1 MKYQISNIKYQNNY
15 QSGAITPAVLII
27 IGAFVVI
34 IYGLLMVL
42 ALQLNFSH
50 RQTAS
55 EEALNI
61 AEAGINYYR
70 WHLAHAPEDFK
81 DGTNNQGPYIHDY
94 YDPQGAKIGKYSLEI
109 SPPNSGSTIVTITST
124 GWTNQYPNIKRKIKA
139 SYGIPSFSQ
148 YAFLSNASSWYGSG
162 AILYGPIH
170 SNNGIRM
177 DGRNYSYVT
186 SAKEEYKCGSET
198 GCHPSEWKPGV
209 WGSGGDQALWRFPV
223 PAIDFD
229 TISFDYLG
237 MRQAAKDTGVY
248 LDKSGAQGYHLV
260 FFANGTYKIYKVNST
275 NRIRGYSV
283 PGQGLGE
290 EGVGGC
296 RWLDQLIASEQLIG
310 TYSTAEKP
318 IVFVEDHLWVE
329 GTVNGQV
336 TVVAARFPIQSS
348 AMNIWIRNNLTYQS
362 YDKSDNLGLIAQNNI
377 YFVRD
382 VPDDFRID
390 GALIA
395 QKGNIIR
402 HGYLSSCG
410 GTQGALKQKLT
421 INGSLISYFKSYW
434 NFNDP
439 PVSGFVTREINYDQ
453 NLLYNPPPYFPAS
466 GDYEF
471 ISWEEK

>member
-1 MKYQISNIKYQNNY
+1 MKTTKSKICYKM
-15 QSGAITPAVLII
+15 GTITPAVLII
-27 IGAFVVI
+27 IGAFVMI

-42 ALQLNFSH
+42 SLQLNFSH
-50 RQTAS
+50 RQTAA
-55 EEALNI
+55 EEALGI

-81 DGTNNQGPYIHDY
+81 DGQQGDGPYIHDY

-109 SPPNSGSTIVTITST
+109 IPPEAGSSIVTISST
-124 GWTNQYPNIKRKIKA
+124 GWTNQYPNIKRKITA

-148 YAFLSNASSWYGSG
+148 YAFLSNASSWYGTG
-162 AILYGPIH
+162 ITIYGSIH

-186 SAKEEYKCGSET
+186 SAKQEYKCGSET
-198 GCHPSEWKPGV
+198 GCYPPVWKPGV
-209 WGSGGDQALWRFPV
+209 WGAGGDQSLWRFPV

-229 TISFDYLG
+229 SISFDYKN
-237 MRQAAKDTGVY
+237 MRQAAIDTGVH
-248 LDKSGAQGYHLV
+248 LGDSNAQGYHIV
-260 FFANGTYKIYKVNST
+260 FSANGSYQIFKVNKT
-275 NRIRGYSV
+275 NRVRGYSV

-290 EGVGGC
+290 EGAGGC
-296 RWLDQLIASEQLIG
+296 RWLDQIISSENSIG
-310 TYSTAEKP
+310 TYQIKDKP
-318 IVFVEDHLWVE
+318 IIFAEDHLWVE
-329 GTVNGQV
+329 GTIKGRV
-336 TVVAARFPIQSS
+336 TVVAASFPIQSS
-348 AMNIWIRNNLTYQS
+348 NKNIWIKNNLVYQS
-362 YDKSDNLGLIAQNNI
+362 YDGSNNLGLIAQNNI

-382 VPDDFRID
+382 VPDNFRID

-402 HGYLSSCG
+402 HGYLPSCG
-410 GTQGALKQKLT
+410 DSQGALKQKLT

-439 PVSGFVTREINYDQ
+439 PISGFITREINYDT
-453 NLLYNPPPYFPAS
+453 NLLYAPPPYFPTS

-471 ISWEEK
+471 ISWKEE